1 MLNKLNKFQLNFSNC
16 QLQFI
21 FYLLA
26 SLWKIVHNIS
36 KITIKHWKIC
46 FPVLFFM
53 DLLVTASHFVLTREY
68 IFQKSNNKNIELI
81 CQVHDP

>member
-1 MLNKLNKFQLNFSNC
+1 MLNKLNKFQLNFSNY

-26 SLWKIVHNIS
+26 SLWKMVHRIS
-36 KITIKHWKIC
+36 NVAIKHWKIC

-53 DLLVTASHFVLTREY
+53 ELLVIASFVFNDYETDIPE
-68 IFQKSNNKNIELI
+68 K
-81 CQVHDP
+81 